1 MALNRGP
8 RVDVTLTRPYYSVT
22 PNCRETSNNM
32 ATPKS
37 HARPAIERTLE
48 AFEAFQ
54 QRMMTAHAPEFAS
67 LDITMSQA
75 KLLYVVTAAGELTMS
90 DIAGR
95 LGVTVSTA
103 SGSVDHLVAL
113 GYLARVD
120 DPANRRQV
128 QVSVTPAGFAHLEQI
143 RELGTRQLRDLF
155 ETLTDDELRVIRQ
168 ATELMTRAV
177 AARNPHGSTK

>member
-1 MALNRGP
+1 
-8 RVDVTLTRPYYSVT
+8 
-22 PNCRETSNNM
+22 M

-37 HARPAIERTLE
+37 GARPAIERTLE

-54 QRMMTAHAPEFAS
+54 QQMMSAHAPEFAS
-67 LDITMSQA
+67 LDITMAQA
-75 KLLYVVTAAGELTMS
+75 KLLYVVTAAGELSMS

-103 SGSVDHLVAL
+103 SGSVDHLVAM
-113 GYLARVD
+113 GFLARVE

-128 QVSVTPAGFAHLEQI
+128 RVSVTPAGFATLEQI

-155 ETLTDDELRVIRQ
+155 ETMTDDELRVIQR
-168 ATELMTRAV
+168 ATDLMTRAV
-177 AARNPHGSTK
+177 TARNPAGSTE